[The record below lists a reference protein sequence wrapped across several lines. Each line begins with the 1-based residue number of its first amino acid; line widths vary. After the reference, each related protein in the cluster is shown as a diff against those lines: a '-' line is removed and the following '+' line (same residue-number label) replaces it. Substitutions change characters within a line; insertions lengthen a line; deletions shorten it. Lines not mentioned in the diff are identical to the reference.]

1 MMGSISLAQA
11 QSMITDSIH
20 WAQENNQ
27 HIAVA
32 VVDSVGELIAFS
44 RMDETSPQTCLLA
57 QNKAYTAA
65 RDRQKNQSACCVG
78 KRNEQNH

>member
-1 MMGSISLAQA
+1 
-11 QSMITDSIH
+11 MITDSIH

-44 RMDETSPQTCLLA
+44 RMAQHRQTIVIKPQNL
-57 QNKAYTAA
+57 Y
-65 RDRQKNQSACCVG
+65 SCCTV
-78 KRNEQNH
+78 R

>member
-32 VVDSVGELIAFS
+32 AVDSVGELIAFS
-44 RMDETSPQTCLLA
+44 RMDATQT
-57 QNKAYTAA
+57 
-65 RDRQKNQSACCVG
+65 
-78 KRNEQNH
+78 NHCHKTTKSL

>member
-44 RMDETSPQTCLLA
+44 RMAQHRQTIVIKPQNL
-57 QNKAYTAA
+57 Y
-65 RDRQKNQSACCVG
+65 SCCTV
-78 KRNEQNH
+78 R